1 MHRAHGAQMK
11 DVFGLKYGL
20 PPVYSPECR
29 VLILGSFPSVLS
41 RGNFYYGN
49 PRNRFWHMLGE
60 IYGESVPADK
70 EGRARFL
77 LAHKIALWDMVKE
90 CEIAGSSDSDLKNL
104 TRENIND
111 IPSLISGGAV
121 EKILC
126 NGGKSYSLYKKYF
139 AGVISLPYFLMPSTS
154 PANFAFDADKWRR
167 ALPDK

>member
-1 MHRAHGAQMK
+1 MK
-11 DVFGLKYGL
+11 DMFGLKYGL

-77 LAHKIALWDMVKE
+77 LARKIALWDMVKE